1 MTQKTRTGRYDI
13 NDAFLADQIYTDGL
27 QLGQKCASQAQL
39 GSLSAADLQ
48 LAQSGFHRD
57 FADDI
62 ALTQQT
68 LALPDMGRIR
78 TGPRRVRETFFPAVA
93 RPVDEASAER

>member
-1 MTQKTRTGRYDI
+1 MTQTPRTGRYDI

-48 LAQSGFHRD
+48 LAQNGFQRD
-57 FADDI
+57 CADDI
-62 ALTQQT
+62 ALTQQA
-68 LALPDMGRIR
+68 LALPERRGIGS
-78 TGPRRVRETFFPAVA
+78 GPRRVRETFFPAVA